1 MLASSETLILTEAA
15 EVEATP
21 EEWEHGSSDIVYVL
35 SRLVMSDSLEPHGL
49 QPARLICPWGVSRQ
63 EYWSGLPCPPP
74 GIFLIQG
81 SNPGFLHC
89 RWILFYQLSHQGSPR
104 ILQWVAY
111 PFSRDLPDPGIKL
124 GSPALQAILYQLSYQ
139 GRFPASTV
147 PCLNPDGNQLVR
159 SPAHRAHSHHFL
171 NHKEEQK

>member
-1 MLASSETLILTEAA
+1 M
-15 EVEATP
+15 EATP

-111 PFSRDLPDPGIKL
+111 PFSRELPDPGIKL
-124 GSPALQAILYQLSYQ
+124 RSPALHQGINNFAIYSSSFTIVLICLFLKGNEQLKDHIIFSEPWI
-139 GRFPASTV
+139 FI
-147 PCLNPDGNQLVR
+147 
-159 SPAHRAHSHHFL
+159 F
-171 NHKEEQK
+171 